1 MRVTISLVLGLLL
14 LTSADALLVAS
25 SHCRHH
31 RPTACVRMSG
41 SIDVSDLGVTIED
54 LQAPLPAVA
63 GLEVETSGA
72 ESVSRVSVND
82 GCRWTETAS
91 EVDAD
96 LTIPGLLGQP
106 AGSLAV
112 EMTETTATITAF
124 GTAVWS
130 CVLRGT
136 VDPALTKIAINA
148 EGMQPVVA
156 VAVTKTPSGRWGG
169 FIKQIG
175 EDSLLQ

>member
-25 SHCRHH
+25 SHC

-136 VDPALTKIAINA
+136 VDPTLTKIAINA

-156 VAVTKTPSGRWGG
+156 VAVTKTPGSGRWGG